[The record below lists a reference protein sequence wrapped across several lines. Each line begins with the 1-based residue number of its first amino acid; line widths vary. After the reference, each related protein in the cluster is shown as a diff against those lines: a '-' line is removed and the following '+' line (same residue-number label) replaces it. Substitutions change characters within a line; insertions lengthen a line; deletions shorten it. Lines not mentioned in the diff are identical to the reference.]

1 MCLAHPPI
9 TRQHLAHMMG
19 LRRQA
24 RDPPDVPPAHRE
36 HGGGGMTVESGRRK
50 ERERERER
58 KREKRKYRVCPCLR
72 ANSLGQDHALPPRGE
87 MGGERRE
94 GAEIAEEAQLANE
107 CERGG
112 EARRQRRVSGA
123 DEAQKAERW

>member
-58 KREKRKYRVCPCLR
+58 KRENEKSSVSLSTGELPR
-72 ANSLGQDHALPPRGE
+72 ARPRSAS
-87 MGGERRE
+87 ER
-94 GAEIAEEAQLANE
+94 
-107 CERGG
+107 
-112 EARRQRRVSGA
+112 
-123 DEAQKAERW
+123 